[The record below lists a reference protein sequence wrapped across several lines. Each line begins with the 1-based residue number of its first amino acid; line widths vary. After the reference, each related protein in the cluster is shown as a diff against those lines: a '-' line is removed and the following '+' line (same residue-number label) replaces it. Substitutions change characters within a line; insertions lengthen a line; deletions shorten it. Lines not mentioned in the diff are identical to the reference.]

1 MKHPI
6 VCALLT
12 AGLSIAATTA
22 SHAAVPRLDV
32 AGISKYVYP
41 DNRRCNLTAT
51 PAYMPDGETYLQVSA
66 DGKKIISYNTADG
79 KETATIFDSATTRE
93 NNFRATSKASPF
105 RPTPRNCWYGPAPNP
120 FTDARQ
126 KPATISSR

>member
-32 AGISKYVYP
+32 AVPVGAFITGSSLGKRRGFCPLYPLMCGVGILMFIPMARLVIVLVSTFSKTGHIEHP
-41 DNRRCNLTAT
+41 SQFILAS
-51 PAYMPDGETYLQVSA
+51 LSA
-66 DGKKIISYNTADG
+66 
-79 KETATIFDSATTRE
+79 
-93 NNFRATSKASPF
+93 
-105 RPTPRNCWYGPAPNP
+105 
-120 FTDARQ
+120 
-126 KPATISSR
+126 

>member
-66 DGKKIISYNTADG
+66 DGKDRKSVV
-79 KETATIFDSATTRE
+79 
-93 NNFRATSKASPF
+93 
-105 RPTPRNCWYGPAPNP
+105 
-120 FTDARQ
+120 
-126 KPATISSR
+126 